1 MSSIETKRRKA
12 STQLTKDDVESFLD
26 SSSCDNLEEQK
37 DIDEPKE
44 IPLNRPKLRIIRR
57 GPQQPVP
64 ESIVRE
70 SVKDVQAIN
79 TPGSTST
86 SPSSQKESLPN
97 QSESLPNQTESPESG
112 EYNKTTEPD
121 QTFLDKMAHEPKKDS
136 ISSPDGHGQEE
147 HKLPEKPS
155 VPPGE
160 SNGVHAP
167 GTANVLGEGKSAFA
181 NLFGNPSSGISAD
194 PFQIQAAK
202 GESGF
207 LQSVAQSSNANQE
220 KDDASSEE
228 PEEPAPQVDNGEE
241 TEVALFEESRVALKK
256 FLKRDASA
264 APSWG
269 GAALGR
275 LRLLAPKEGTGTR
288 PRVILRSIGTNAV
301 MLNSCLHL
309 SGKWDKLD
317 TATRSGVT
325 FTAIDQE
332 KKRRYWRGF
341 VGPALCSVPLARK
354 AKRVLEP
361 SCISITPVRYIVR
374 TSVPSFPMNCTN
386 HSLLNNSLDSFM
398 VVS

>member
-26 SSSCDNLEEQK
+26 SSSCDHLEEQ

-44 IPLNRPKLRIIRR
+44 VPLNRPKLRIIRR
-57 GPQQPVP
+57 GAHQPVP

-86 SPSSQKESLPN
+86 SPSSQKD
-97 QSESLPNQTESPESG
+97 SLPNQTESLPNQKESPESR
-112 EYNKTTEPD
+112 EYSKTTEND
-121 QTFLDKMAHEPKKDS
+121 QTSLDRMAHDPKKDN
-136 ISSPDGHGQEE
+136 ISSPDGQG
-147 HKLPEKPS
+147 LPETPS
-155 VPPGE
+155 VPEDSGE
-160 SNGVHAP
+160 SNGVPAKA
-167 GTANVLGEGKSAFA
+167 TASVLGEGKSAFA
-181 NLFGNPSSGISAD
+181 NLFGNPSGISAD

-220 KDDASSEE
+220 DDASAEE

-275 LRLLAPKEGTGTR
+275 LRLLAPKEGTATR

-332 KKRRYWRGF
+332 KKDTTGEDLLVPHCVLFHLPERRNEF
-341 VGPALCSVPLARK
+341 LSQVASALN
-354 AKRVLEP
+354 P
-361 SCISITPVRYIVR
+361 SH
-374 TSVPSFPMNCTN
+374 TN
-386 HSLLNNSLDSFM
+386 
-398 VVS
+398 